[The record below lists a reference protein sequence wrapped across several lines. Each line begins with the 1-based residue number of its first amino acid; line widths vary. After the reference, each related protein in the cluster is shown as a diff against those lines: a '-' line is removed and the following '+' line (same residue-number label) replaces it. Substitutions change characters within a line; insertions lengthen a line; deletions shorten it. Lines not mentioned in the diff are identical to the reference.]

1 MSPRQ
6 PSMPDDLKPVLR
18 LSAHSANE
26 NGAAITTYIEECMAL
41 AREVI
46 RDKGWAEQV
55 QALLNGNPITY
66 HLPVPQNE
74 LAFMATMVT
83 TQAIHKIW
91 SRKKIVHLVNPHMVE
106 FLTSSVADK
115 MPGSLFSK
123 QPYSDPMV
131 VFPQPVAVTTL
142 YGTPGRLLAF
152 HVVGQRVIERHRTL
166 CSTHDDDRS
175 DLLLN
180 FTIEVD
186 DERYGT
192 ELVSTRVRVPVGQG
206 MFTVDDA
213 IDGTLE
219 NYFAEEKLLAA
230 PDQVREAM
238 RVLVT
243 KALGILV
250 YTCTKQPDIVAIPP
264 RVTRRRSGKKAKHV
278 RPPKPARMINVGW
291 VLGPALDAA
300 RRVHERVPASKGA
313 PTGRRQRPHQRRAH
327 MRLFWVGRGRQEP
340 ELKFIAP
347 YEVSLDLLRPGAR
360 PAQIHPVSEQPRS
373 HRRA

>member
-1 MSPRQ
+1 MSLRP
-6 PSMPDDLKPVLR
+6 PFTPDDLKPVLR
-18 LSAHSANE
+18 LSAHSATE
-26 NGAAITTYIEECMAL
+26 NGAAITTYLEECMAL
-41 AREVI
+41 TREVI
-46 RDKGWAEQV
+46 RDKGWTEQV
-55 QALLNGNPITY
+55 QALLKGNPITY
-66 HLPVPQNE
+66 YMPVPQNE
-74 LAFMATMVT
+74 LAFMTTTIT

-91 SRKKIVHLVNPHMVE
+91 SRRKIVHSINPHMVE
-106 FLTSSVADK
+106 VLASSVADR

-131 VFPQPVAVTTL
+131 VFPQPLAVTTL

-166 CSTHDDDRS
+166 CSTHDEDRT

-180 FTIEVD
+180 FMIEID
-186 DERYGT
+186 DERHGT

-213 IDGTLE
+213 LDGTLE
-219 NYFAEEKLLAA
+219 NYFAEEELLAA

-238 RVLVT
+238 RVLVNT
-243 KALGILV
+243 ALGILV

-264 RVTRRRSGKKAKHV
+264 RATRRRSGKKAKDT
-278 RPPKPARMINVGW
+278 RPPKPARMVNVGW

-300 RRVHERVPASKGA
+300 RHRYEGAVVRKGA
-313 PTGRRQRPHQRRAH
+313 STGRRQRPHQRRGH
-327 MRLFWVGRGRQEP
+327 MRLFWVGAGRQEP

-347 YEVSLDLLRPGAR
+347 YEVSVDLLRPGTR
-360 PAQIHPVSEQPRS
+360 PAQIHPVGE
-373 HRRA
+373 